1 MTHQFARAALITTAL
16 AAVGLAGC
24 GGSDNNGDSTATA
37 TGTQAQATA
46 TATATATQTATQT
59 TQTRASDQK
68 VAIVPGKQETLQA
81 GDIGLSVK
89 VDKVVDPVDA
99 AVDRAQPGNKLV
111 GIFVTGQTKGVVEPT
126 RTTSGTTL
134 QTTDGKVVGVR
145 VIADGDCA
153 GGFSANELLLATKK
167 PVTGCIGFEI
177 PKNATPKSITILI
190 AGPKGTQK
198 ATWDLPK
205 AK

>member
-1 MTHQFARAALITTAL
+1 MTHHFARAAIIATAL
-16 AAVGLAGC
+16 AGVALAGC
-24 GGSDNNGDSTATA
+24 GGSDNKTTATA
-37 TGTQAQATA
+37 TAVQTQA

-59 TQTRASDQK
+59 TQTRTSDQK
-68 VAIVPGKQETLQA
+68 VAIVPGKQETLQT

-99 AVDRAQPGNKLV
+99 QVDRAQPGNKLV
-111 GIFVTGQTKGVVEPT
+111 GVFVTGQTKGVIEPT

-134 QTTDGKVVGVR
+134 QTSDGRVTGIR

-153 GGFSANELLLATKK
+153 GGFSANELLTAVKK

-177 PKNATPKSITILI
+177 PKKATPESITILLI
-190 AGPKGTQK
+190 GPKGTQK
-198 ATWDLPK
+198 ATWKLPK

>member
-1 MTHQFARAALITTAL
+1 MTHHFARAAIMTTAL
-16 AAVGLAGC
+16 AAVALAGC
-24 GGSDNNGDSTATA
+24 GGSDNKGDTATA
-37 TGTQAQATA
+37 TAAQTQA

-59 TQTRASDQK
+59 APTKTSDQK
-68 VAIVPGKQETLQA
+68 VAIVPGKQETLQT

-99 AVDRAQPGNKLV
+99 QVDRAQPGNKLV
-111 GIFVTGQTKGVVEPT
+111 GVFVTGQTKGTIEPT

-134 QTTDGKVVGVR
+134 QTSDGRVTGIR

-177 PKNATPKSITILI
+177 PKKATPESITILLI
-190 AGPKGTQK
+190 GPKGTQK
-198 ATWDLPK
+198 ATWNLPK
-205 AK
+205 AQ

>member
-1 MTHQFARAALITTAL
+1 MNHHFARAAMITTAL
-16 AAVGLAGC
+16 AALGIAGC
-24 GGSDNNGDSTATA
+24 GGSNKDATATA
-37 TGTQAQATA
+37 TATQAQS

-59 TQTRASDQK
+59 TTTRTSDQK
-68 VAIVPGKQETLQA
+68 VAIVPGKQETLQT

-99 AVDRAQPGNKLV
+99 QVDRAQPGNKLV
-111 GIFVTGQTKGVVEPT
+111 GVFVTGQTKGTIEPT

-134 QTTDGKVVGVR
+134 QTSDGRVTGIR

-167 PVTGCIGFEI
+167 PVTGCIGFEVA
-177 PKNATPKSITILI
+177 KKATPESITILLI
-190 AGPKGTQK
+190 GPKGTQK
-198 ATWDLPK
+198 ATWKLPK
-205 AK
+205 AQ

>member
-1 MTHQFARAALITTAL
+1 VNHQFARAAMITTAL
-16 AAVGLAGC
+16 AALGIAGC
-24 GGSDNNGDSTATA
+24 GGSNKDETATA
-37 TGTQAQATA
+37 TATQAQATA
-46 TATATATQTATQT
+46 TATETATATQTT
-59 TQTRASDQK
+59 TTRTSDQK
-68 VAIVPGKQETLQA
+68 VAIVPGKQETLQT

-99 AVDRAQPGNKLV
+99 QVDRAQPGNKLV
-111 GIFVTGQTKGVVEPT
+111 GVFVTGQTKGTIEPT
-126 RTTSGTTL
+126 RTSSGTTL
-134 QTTDGKVVGVR
+134 QTSDGKVTGIR

-177 PKNATPKSITILI
+177 PKNATPESITILLI
-190 AGPKGTQK
+190 GAKGTQK
-198 ATWDLPK
+198 ATWKLPK

>member
-1 MTHQFARAALITTAL
+1 MTHHFARAAIIATAL
-16 AAVGLAGC
+16 AGVALAGC
-24 GGSDNNGDSTATA
+24 GGSDNKTTATA
-37 TGTQAQATA
+37 TAVQTQA

-59 TQTRASDQK
+59 TQTRTSDQK
-68 VAIVPGKQETLQA
+68 VAIVPGKQETLQT

-99 AVDRAQPGNKLV
+99 QVDRAQPGNKLV
-111 GIFVTGQTKGVVEPT
+111 GVFVTGQTKGVIEPT

-134 QTTDGKVVGVR
+134 QTSDGRVTGIR

-153 GGFSANELLLATKK
+153 GGFSANELLTAVKK

-177 PKNATPKSITILI
+177 PKKATPESITILLI
-190 AGPKGTQK
+190 GPKGTQK
-198 ATWDLPK
+198 ATWKLPK
-205 AK
+205 AQ

>member
-1 MTHQFARAALITTAL
+1 MTHHLARAAIMATAV
-16 AAVGLAGC
+16 AAVALAGC
-24 GGSDNNGDSTATA
+24 GGSDNKTTATA
-37 TGTQAQATA
+37 TAVQTQA

-59 TQTRASDQK
+59 TQTRTSDQK
-68 VAIVPGKQETLQA
+68 VAIVPGKQETLQT

-99 AVDRAQPGNKLV
+99 QVDRAQPGTKLV
-111 GIFVTGQTKGVVEPT
+111 GVFVTGQTKGVIEPT

-134 QTTDGKVVGVR
+134 QTSDGR
-145 VIADGDCA
+145 VTGIRVFADVDCA
-153 GGFSANELLLATKK
+153 GGFSANELLTAVKK

-177 PKNATPKSITILI
+177 PKKATPESITILLS
-190 AGPKGTQK
+190 GPKGVQK
-198 ATWDLPK
+198 ASWNLPK